1 MKNMITCMILD
12 DEQHSVELIQYYAN
26 KIPALQITGSFNDPL
41 QAVQAMKTQN
51 FDIVFVDQHMPNM
64 TGTNF
69 IEQHAGRA
77 KFILTTAY
85 TNIDITGLENEIAGY
100 LVKPFPFAKFEA
112 AVEKV
117 IVDVAVK

>member
-1 MKNMITCMILD
+1 MVLD
-12 DEQHSVELIQYYAN
+12 DEQHSLELIQFYAN
-26 KIPALQITGSFNDPL
+26 KMPSIQITASFNDPL
-41 QAVQAMKTQN
+41 LAVEAMKTQN

-69 IEQHAGRA
+69 IQQHRGRA

-85 TNIDITGLENEIAGY
+85 TEVDISGLESEIAGY

-117 IVDVAVK
+117 TADLAVKVDGAQ